1 MDLCTLNS
9 HYSELNQPFEH
20 ESEKDIKDFNYEVDA
35 LEDEHMW
42 PNVVTTKV
50 MEGHLKIIEQKVK
63 EEMKQENE

>member
-35 LEDEHMW
+35 LEDEHM
-42 PNVVTTKV
+42 
-50 MEGHLKIIEQKVK
+50 
-63 EEMKQENE
+63 